1 MFKRLNEQLKP
12 YLETL
17 NKEFGGSNLDYKN
30 PDKIYR
36 SVLYFE
42 EDNIE
47 VNIWLFE
54 QNQKYRFALYSEK
67 HRFLWEKRFK
77 EVFKEFNP
85 KVYTFESNGNTHQL
99 KIEFNVPLDTDLKQL
114 DDKIY
119 SMLEEAL
126 EYYQDRNYTKEDKW
140 LKNKEKYWNKRQAVV
155 NKQFEEIIDSLENW
169 DAHIIWVGEDGFDLR
184 LRNSSKDYRLTVW
197 DNDKNNWRDYKYDL
211 CTTTDENY
219 RDQDILK
226 TKSLQELINFLNK
239 SNY

>member
-1 MFKRLNEQLKP
+1 MFKKLNEQLEKFI
-12 YLETL
+12 EKL
-17 NKEFGGSNLDYKN
+17 NDKFGGSNLDYKN

-42 EDNIE
+42 NDDIE

-54 QNQKYRFALYSEK
+54 QNQKYRLALYSNK

-126 EYYQDRNYTKEDKW
+126 DCDVNIEAKQENNYESGKRIEYEDDIVIVYDEAGNIIYKGMEDYEPMKRENWRWNNNKKYYQLNGYVK
-140 LKNKEKYWNKRQAVV
+140 VC
-155 NKQFEEIIDSLENW
+155 LE
-169 DAHIIWVGEDGFDLR
+169 V
-184 LRNSSKDYRLTVW
+184 
-197 DNDKNNWRDYKYDL
+197 
-211 CTTTDENY
+211 
-219 RDQDILK
+219 
-226 TKSLQELINFLNK
+226 
-239 SNY
+239 

>member
-1 MFKRLNEQLKP
+1 MNFRSLNEQLKKFV
-12 YLETL
+12 EKL
-17 NKEFGGSNLDYKN
+17 NDEFGGSGLDYKN
-30 PDKIYR
+30 PDGIYR
-36 SVLYFE
+36 SVQYYE
-42 EDNIE
+42 NDDIE

-126 EYYQDRNYTKEDKW
+126 DCDVNAQAKENNEYPKGKRIQYEDDVVVVYDPAGNVIYKGIEDDEPMKRENWRWNNIRNYYYLNGYVK
-140 LKNKEKYWNKRQAVV
+140 VC
-155 NKQFEEIIDSLENW
+155 LE
-169 DAHIIWVGEDGFDLR
+169 V
-184 LRNSSKDYRLTVW
+184 
-197 DNDKNNWRDYKYDL
+197 
-211 CTTTDENY
+211 
-219 RDQDILK
+219 
-226 TKSLQELINFLNK
+226 
-239 SNY
+239 